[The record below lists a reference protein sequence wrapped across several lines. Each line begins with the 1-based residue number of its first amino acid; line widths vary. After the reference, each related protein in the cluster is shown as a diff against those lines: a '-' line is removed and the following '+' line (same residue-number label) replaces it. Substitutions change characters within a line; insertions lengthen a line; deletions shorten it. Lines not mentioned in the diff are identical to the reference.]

1 MAQQFQAPEAADP
14 RRRPAASTDAQLTRA
29 CAHARWRCE
38 QLEGRWYAVEETVQA
53 ARVGGPAVGAAM
65 VEAERLFLALQQAE
79 AQLAALEAEL
89 ASRAHRRA
97 AVHLV
102 PSPPNRR

>member
-1 MAQQFQAPEAADP
+1 V
-14 RRRPAASTDAQLTRA
+14 R
-29 CAHARWRCE
+29 ARWRCK
-38 QLEGRWYAVEETVQA
+38 QLEGRWYAVEERVQA

-79 AQLAALEAEL
+79 IQLAALEAEL

-97 AVHLV
+97 ALRLV